1 MKLTITKAEVG
12 ALIRDSFNLPSDAEV
27 EIVNSEAN
35 HDDWII
41 NTQTEYKHPLDV
53 HPDELVDIVYSNGV
67 VIIGLKAIELFQA
80 SWNVKSEIHIV
91 KYRKHRG

>member
-1 MKLTITKAEVG
+1 MKLTITKAEID
-12 ALIRDSFNLPSDAEV
+12 ALIRDSFNLPSDAEI

-41 NTQTEYKHPLDV
+41 NTQTDSEHPLDV
-53 HPDELVDIVYSNGV
+53 DPDELVDIADSHGGTRL
-67 VIIGLKAIELFQA
+67 GLMAA
-80 SWNVKSEIHIV
+80 AWTHSWNVNNVYHIV